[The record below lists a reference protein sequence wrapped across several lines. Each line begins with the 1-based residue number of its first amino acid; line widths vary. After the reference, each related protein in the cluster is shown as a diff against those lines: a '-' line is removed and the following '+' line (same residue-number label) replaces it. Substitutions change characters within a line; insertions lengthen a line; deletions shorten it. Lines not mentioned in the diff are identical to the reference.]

1 MSEINNNSQ
10 YNYNISLDP
19 PNTSAQG
26 TKEGEVEATRK
37 GEVTITDKLT
47 GATMVLSAT
56 FDKLG
61 KMTIYMDSENPNLP
75 TPPITS
81 LQINSALKPGDS
93 SGRGNPFLSPIPFV
107 QVTVALLKLH
117 SIMRESNLGMAAFE
131 NSIMALSMSLARTE
145 ANLIISAAE
154 KEAKMMIMEMVS
166 AGFALVGAAVQF
178 GGALR
183 GLGKFAASKMNKSS
197 KDLDVAKT
205 RAKEPLENLAQ
216 AKTDLNVKKENLAKF
231 DVAESDLTN
240 ATTARNQKLEQK
252 NQAKA
257 DLEALR
263 KESPEG
269 TRSDLQKD
277 NIKKA
282 EQKAIDADV
291 AHFEAEKK
299 VKVSQAKVDDL
310 KTELGLENSAKT
322 GENGP
327 RKQLQDDIKVQEGK
341 VADAELRAK
350 PFKEELDAKQ
360 AESNRDQ
367 QDFTTESQM
376 ETAAFT
382 AFSQILAQSGIIIKS
397 GVNSVLVGQKAQ
409 DEADIKMTS
418 AQREILNRTMDSLDK
433 SMQKGGDVMNSLI
446 QALEKLA
453 NDHVNASSM
462 TRN

>member
-75 TPPITS
+75 TPAITS

-93 SGRGNPFLSPIPFV
+93 TGRGNPFLSPIPFV

-131 NSIMALSMSLARTE
+131 NSVMALSMSLARTE
-145 ANLIISAAE
+145 ADLIISAAD

-166 AGFALVGAAVQF
+166 AGMAIVGAAVTL
-178 GGALR
+178 GGGIR
-183 GLGKFAASKMNKSS
+183 GLYKAAKLNKS
-197 KDLDVAKT
+197 K
-205 RAKEPLENLAQ
+205 
-216 AKTDLNVKKENLAKF
+216 AKTDLDTAKKNAEQPLESIASAKA
-231 DVAESDLTN
+231 DLKTKQESIKKLDAADQELTN
-240 ATTARNQKLEQK
+240 ATASRETSLKNKKTAEKDLNTTSESQSKQVIADHDLEVANK
-252 NQAKA
+252 RVEKAKA
-257 DLEALR
+257 DLEGVKKDLGFDTPVAGTGS
-263 KESPEG
+263 KEVSPQQRLKNEIAA
-269 TRSDLQKD
+269 QEKA
-277 NIKKA
+277 IAKA
-282 EQKAIDADV
+282 EGEAKHLTDDV
-291 AHFEAEKK
+291 K
-299 VKVSQAKVDDL
+299 VKQDEFNAAQQ
-310 KTELGLENSAKT
+310 EFSAKSQNET
-322 GENGP
+322 MVFNALT
-327 RKQLQDDIKVQEGK
+327 QI
-341 VADAELRAK
+341 
-350 PFKEELDAKQ
+350 
-360 AESNRDQ
+360 
-367 QDFTTESQM
+367 FT
-376 ETAAFT
+376 
-382 AFSQILAQSGIIIKS
+382 QSGNMIKH
-397 GVNSVLVGQKAQ
+397 GVNSVLVGQKAE